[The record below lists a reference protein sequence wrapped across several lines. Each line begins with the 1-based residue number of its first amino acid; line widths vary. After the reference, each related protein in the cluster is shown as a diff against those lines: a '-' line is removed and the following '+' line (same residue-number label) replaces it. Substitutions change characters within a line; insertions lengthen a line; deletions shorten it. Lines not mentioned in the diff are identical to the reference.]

1 MISIGLSSDGDTE
14 NGGLFHQGSLSLFF
28 TPRSKFTSSRQS
40 PWISCK
46 FLSRGFI
53 EWWDNNAER
62 DLRDYLV
69 RFLTRKPCHLG
80 GGEEVW
86 AST

>member
-1 MISIGLSSDGDTE
+1 MICIGHSFDGDTE
-14 NGGLFHQGSLSLFF
+14 NSGLFHQGSLSFFF
-28 TPRSKFTSSRQS
+28 TPRSKFTYSRQS
-40 PWISCK
+40 LWISCK

-69 RFLTRKPCHLG
+69 
-80 GGEEVW
+80 
-86 AST
+86 